1 MRFSRKTLANLARVM
16 EIGHT
21 ELNTLFFEHG
31 IEDAQVTGSQR
42 DKALAFLKAVEARKV
57 PSEADEIVLEV
68 TERLLSLRSEYV
80 RQHDAAIQRLLASL
94 NLDGLDYRDGHL
106 VPTTPEPAA
115 LGPQITALEID
126 LAKVELTTAGE
137 HYRQASDNFVDGNWE
152 ACNGQLRSFLE
163 DLLIVACERLSGGVF
178 KDPSSAL
185 QHLRNCG
192 YLDLDEWNMLRSFW
206 SGIQDNGPHRGLSH
220 DQESLF
226 RLHVSTAVAHFILH
240 KLRGA
245 SA

>member
-21 ELNTLFFEHG
+21 ELNALFFEHG
-31 IEDAQVTGSQR
+31 IEDAHVTGNQR
-42 DKALAFLKAVEARKV
+42 DKALAFLSAVEARKV

-80 RQHDAAIQRLLASL
+80 RQHDPGIRRLLASL

-106 VPTTPEPAA
+106 VPTTPEPAT
-115 LGPQITALEID
+115 LGPQISALEID
-126 LAKVELTTAGE
+126 LANAGLTTAGE

-178 KDPSSAL
+178 KNTSSAL
-185 QHLRNCG
+185 QHLR
-192 YLDLDEWNMLRSFW
+192 D
-206 SGIQDNGPHRGLSH
+206 RG
-220 DQESLF
+220 
-226 RLHVSTAVAHFILH
+226 
-240 KLRGA
+240 
-245 SA
+245 